1 MKKKKKVTKTKK
13 VSRARKAKAP
23 RRAKPARRAR
33 PTTVVKSLNTH
44 APVKKVRGALAK
56 YQKLLLN
63 LRDHVIDQISGLA
76 GENLKRN
83 PRDSAGDLSGYSFHM
98 ADTGTDNFDREF
110 ALSLVSSEQE
120 ALYEV
125 EEALKRLES
134 GAFGKCESCSKII
147 AKARLGAVP
156 FARMCVQCQSQVE
169 KTTKRSQGPQPT
181 FAELAEEGDEEEEE

>member
-1 MKKKKKVTKTKK
+1 MKKTKKVTKPKTAT
-13 VSRARKAKAP
+13 RARKAKA
-23 RRAKPARRAR
+23 RRAAKP
-33 PTTVVKSLNTH
+33 PTVAKSLNTN
-44 APVKKVRGALAK
+44 APVKKLRGEQAK

-125 EEALKRLES
+125 EEALKRLEL
-134 GAFGKCESCSKII
+134 GAYGKCEACAKTI
-147 AKARLGAVP
+147 AKARLEAVP
-156 FARMCVQCQSQVE
+156 FARMCVQCQSQAE
-169 KTTKRSQGPQPT
+169 KTVKRAQGPQPT
-181 FAELAEEGDEEEEE
+181 FAELAAEEGDEEEEE

>member
-13 VSRARKAKAP
+13 LSRSRKAQSP
-23 RRAKPARRAR
+23 RRAKSRQ
-33 PTTVVKSLNTH
+33 PTVAKSLTTKP
-44 APVKKVRGALAK
+44 AGKPLRGAQAK

-125 EEALKRLES
+125 EEALKRLELGS
-134 GAFGKCESCSKII
+134 YGKCESCEKAI
-147 AKARLGAVP
+147 AKARLEAVP
-156 FARMCVQCQSQVE
+156 FARMCVRCQSQVE
-169 KTTKRSQGPQPT
+169 RTVKRSQGPQPT

>member
-13 VSRARKAKAP
+13 ISRVRKTQAVGRGQA
-23 RRAKPARRAR
+23 
-33 PTTVVKSLNTH
+33 TTVVKSLNTH
-44 APVKKVRGALAK
+44 APVKKVRGDLAK

-125 EEALKRLES
+125 EEALKRLETGS
-134 GAFGKCESCSKII
+134 YGKCEGCEKPI
-147 AKARLGAVP
+147 ARARLEAVP
-156 FARMCVQCQSQVE
+156 FARMCVQCQSQAE
-169 KTTKRSQGPQPT
+169 KTFKRAQGPQPT
-181 FAELAEEGDEEEEE
+181 FAELAAEEGEEEEEE